1 MAIEV
6 GKIYDGKVTGL
17 SKFGAFVQLPEGKSG
32 MVHISEVSS
41 NYVND
46 IRDHLAEGNEVR
58 VKVIGIDEKGRI
70 NLSIKKATEPEKVEK
85 IPEKKTV
92 SFEDMLSK
100 FKQESDDKFA
110 DFRMSKENRRS
121 DYAKRRK

>member
-32 MVHISEVSS
+32 MVHISEVSN

-46 IRDHLAEGNEVR
+46 IHDHLAEGNEVR

-70 NLSIKKATEPEKVEK
+70 NLSIKKAVEPEKV
-85 IPEKKTV
+85 PEKKPV

-110 DFRMSKENRRS
+110 DYRMSKENRRS

>member
-32 MVHISEVSS
+32 MVHISEVSN

-46 IRDHLAEGNEVR
+46 IHDHLAEGNEVR

-70 NLSIKKATEPEKVEK
+70 NLSIKKAVEPEK
-85 IPEKKTV
+85 IPEKKPV

-110 DFRMSKENRRS
+110 DYRMSKENRRS

>member
-6 GKIYDGKVTGL
+6 GNIYKGTISGL
-17 SKFGAFVQLPEGKSG
+17 SKFGAFIRLPEGKSG

-41 NYVND
+41 GYVKDIND
-46 IRDHLAEGNEVR
+46 FLAEGNEVL
-58 VKVIGIDEKGRI
+58 VKVIGIDDRGRI
-70 NLSIKKATEPEKVEK
+70 NLSIKKAAESEHA
-85 IPEKKTV
+85 PEKKTL

-100 FKQESDDKFA
+100 FKQESDDKIA
-110 DFRMSKENRRS
+110 DYKMSKENRRN

>member
-6 GKIYDGKVTGL
+6 GKVYDGKVTGL

-46 IRDHLAEGNEVR
+46 IREHLAEGNEVR

-70 NLSIKKATEPEKVEK
+70 NLSIKKAAEPEKV
-85 IPEKKTV
+85 PEKKTV

-110 DFRMSKENRRS
+110 DVRMSKENRRS

>member
-6 GKIYDGKVTGL
+6 GKVYDGKVTGL

-46 IRDHLAEGNEVR
+46 IREHLAEGNEVR

-70 NLSIKKATEPEKVEK
+70 NLSIKKAAEPEKV
-85 IPEKKTV
+85 PEKKTV

-110 DFRMSKENRRS
+110 DVRMNKENRRS

>member
-6 GKIYDGKVTGL
+6 GKVYDGKVTGL

-46 IRDHLAEGNEVR
+46 IREHF
-58 VKVIGIDEKGRI
+58 GINPPTNHED
-70 NLSIKKATEPEKVEK
+70 LLKK
-85 IPEKKTV
+85 
-92 SFEDMLSK
+92 S
-100 FKQESDDKFA
+100 
-110 DFRMSKENRRS
+110 
-121 DYAKRRK
+121 

>member
-6 GKIYDGKVTGL
+6 GHIYDGTVTGL
-17 SKFGAFVQLPEGKSG
+17 SKFGAFVKLPGGKSG
-32 MVHISEVSS
+32 MVHISEVSTE
-41 NYVND
+41 YVKD
-46 IRDHLAEGNEVR
+46 ISEHLSEGSTVR
-58 VKVIGIDEKGRI
+58 VKVISVDEKGRI
-70 NLSIKKATEPEKVEK
+70 NLSARKAMEEEFIPDKKP
-85 IPEKKTV
+85 V

-110 DFRMSKENRRS
+110 DFKMTKENRRS

>member
-46 IRDHLAEGNEVR
+46 IREHLAEGNEVR

-70 NLSIKKATEPEKVEK
+70 NLSIKKAAEPEKV
-85 IPEKKTV
+85 PEKKTV

-110 DFRMSKENRRS
+110 DVRMSKENRRS

>member
-32 MVHISEVSS
+32 MVHISEVSN

-46 IRDHLAEGNEVR
+46 IHDHLTEGNEVR

-70 NLSIKKATEPEKVEK
+70 NLSIKKAVEPEKV
-85 IPEKKTV
+85 PEKKPV

-110 DFRMSKENRRS
+110 DYRMSKENRRS

>member
-6 GKIYDGKVTGL
+6 GNIYDGTVTGL
-17 SKFGAFVQLPEGKSG
+17 SKFGAFVRLPGGKNG
-32 MVHISEVSS
+32 MVHISEISTG
-41 NYVND
+41 YVKD
-46 IRDHLAEGNEVR
+46 ISEHLSEGSEVR
-58 VKVIGIDEKGRI
+58 VKVISIDEKGRI
-70 NLSIKKATEPEKVEK
+70 NLSVRKALEEEFV
-85 IPEKKTV
+85 PEKKPV

-110 DFRMSKENRRS
+110 DFKMTKENRRN

>member
-6 GKIYDGKVTGL
+6 GKVYDGKVTGL

-46 IRDHLAEGNEVR
+46 IREHLAEGNEVR
-58 VKVIGIDEKGRI
+58 VIVIGIDEKGRI
-70 NLSIKKATEPEKVEK
+70 NLSIKKAAEPEKV
-85 IPEKKTV
+85 PEKKTV

-110 DFRMSKENRRS
+110 DVRMSKENRRS

>member
-6 GKIYDGKVTGL
+6 GKVYDGKVTGL

-41 NYVND
+41 TYVND
-46 IRDHLAEGNEVR
+46 IREHLAEGNEVR

-70 NLSIKKATEPEKVEK
+70 NLSIKKAAEPEKV
-85 IPEKKTV
+85 PEKKTV

-110 DFRMSKENRRS
+110 DVRMSKENRRS

>member
-6 GKIYDGKVTGL
+6 GKVYDGKVTGL

-46 IRDHLAEGNEVR
+46 IREHLAEGNEVR

-70 NLSIKKATEPEKVEK
+70 NLSIKKAAEPEKV
-85 IPEKKTV
+85 PEKKSV

-110 DFRMSKENRRS
+110 DVRMNKENRRS

>member
-46 IRDHLAEGNEVR
+46 IRDHLAEGKEVR

-70 NLSIKKATEPEKVEK
+70 NLSIKKAAEPEKV
-85 IPEKKTV
+85 PEKKPV

-110 DFRMSKENRRS
+110 DVRMSKENRRS

>member
-6 GKIYDGKVTGL
+6 GKIYAGKVTGI
-17 SKFGAFVQLPEGKSG
+17 SKFGAFVQLPGGKSG
-32 MVHISEVSS
+32 MVHISEVAL

-46 IRDHLAEGNEVR
+46 IRDHLSEGKEVR

-70 NLSIKKATEPEKVEK
+70 NLSIKKALEEEGVEK
-85 IPEKKTV
+85 KPV

>member
-46 IRDHLAEGNEVR
+46 IREHLAEGKEVR

-70 NLSIKKATEPEKVEK
+70 NLSIKKASEPEKV
-85 IPEKKTV
+85 PEKKPV

-110 DFRMSKENRRS
+110 DVRMSKENRRS